1 MPSYEYECQ
10 TCGVFTEFR
19 AMDERDR
26 PAACGICD
34 GAAPRIISA
43 PNLAVM
49 QPMQRM
55 AAVRNEKSQHE
66 PRIGMKTSCCS
77 TGSCRHKKGAKAGAK
92 KTKDGRPA
100 LQSSTKKNRRP
111 WMLGH

>member
-1 MPSYEYECQ
+1 MPSYEYECV

-26 PAACGICD
+26 DATCHICD

-49 QPMQRM
+49 QPLQRM
-55 AAVRNEKSQHE
+55 AAARNERSQHE
-66 PRIGMKTSCCS
+66 PRVGMKSSCCS
-77 TGSCRHKKGAKAGAK
+77 GGKCTHKRGAAAT
-92 KTKDGRPA
+92 TKDGKPA
-100 LQSSTKKNRRP
+100 LRASKKKNRRP